1 MSSNPFSTRYTKPG
15 VIAFRFRDSDDG
27 LVETSQVVGRL
38 IDRVFENQPTC
49 WQIIGPHGSG
59 KSTLLHSLR
68 AGLAS
73 HATVEHHILR
83 DGQRR
88 LPAGW
93 RSSRCCESRIII
105 VDGYEQLGWLARRR
119 LKRHVH
125 QAGQRLLVTAHQDV
139 GFQTLFET
147 QVDRVTLRNII
158 NQLLASQPSSSR
170 KALLVS
176 DETIDALLLKYGQNA
191 REMLFELY
199 DVWGK

>member
-15 VIAFRFRDSDDG
+15 VIAFRFRDSDDD
-27 LVETSQVVGRL
+27 LTETSQVVGQL
-38 IDRVFENQPTC
+38 IDRVFANQPSC

-59 KSTLLHSLR
+59 KSTLLHALR

-73 HATVEHHILR
+73 HATVELHTLR

-93 RSSRCCESRIII
+93 RSSRSCESPIII
-105 VDGYEQLGWLARRR
+105 VDGYEQLGWFARRR
-119 LKRHVH
+119 LKRHAQ
-125 QAGQRLLVTAHQDV
+125 QAEQRLLVTAHQDV

-158 NQLLASQPSSSR
+158 SQLLVSQPSSSR
-170 KALLVS
+170 KALLMS

-199 DVWGK
+199 DAWGK